1 LINNLEYLISIIVI
15 IKTLK
20 ITNEPSMENQ
30 LKEEIEGKFLTIVE
44 SLQIHH
50 SLTEIALILAM
61 PIEML
66 QARLKY
72 FQEKRIIEN
81 QISVDDTS
89 HTQQA
94 QGYDSNSLQLTV
106 KKSISNSNEEFKLS
120 EKDILLAA
128 IRSSESRVEAAKKL
142 GISPRTLRYKLA
154 QIRESG
160 IHISPDEYMIS

>member
-1 LINNLEYLISIIVI
+1 
-15 IKTLK
+15 
-20 ITNEPSMENQ
+20 MENQ
-30 LKEEIEGKFLTIVE
+30 LKEEIEGKFLIIVE

-72 FQEKRIIEN
+72 LQEKRIIEN

-94 QGYDSNSLQLTV
+94 QGYDSNRLQLTV

-120 EKDILLAA
+120 ERDILLAA

-160 IHISPDEYMIS
+160 ILICPDEYMIS

>member
-1 LINNLEYLISIIVI
+1 
-15 IKTLK
+15 
-20 ITNEPSMENQ
+20 MENQ

-50 SLTEIALILAM
+50 SLTEIALILAI

-81 QISVDDTS
+81 QISVDDTN

>member
-1 LINNLEYLISIIVI
+1 MINNLEYLISIIVI

-72 FQEKRIIEN
+72 FQEKE
-81 QISVDDTS
+81 
-89 HTQQA
+89 
-94 QGYDSNSLQLTV
+94 L
-106 KKSISNSNEEFKLS
+106 
-120 EKDILLAA
+120 
-128 IRSSESRVEAAKKL
+128 
-142 GISPRTLRYKLA
+142 
-154 QIRESG
+154 
-160 IHISPDEYMIS
+160 

>member
-1 LINNLEYLISIIVI
+1 
-15 IKTLK
+15 
-20 ITNEPSMENQ
+20 MENQ

-72 FQEKRIIEN
+72 LQEKRIIEN

-94 QGYDSNSLQLTV
+94 QGYDSNRLQLTV

-120 EKDILLAA
+120 ERDILLAA

-160 IHISPDEYMIS
+160 ILISPDEYMIS

>member
-1 LINNLEYLISIIVI
+1 
-15 IKTLK
+15 
-20 ITNEPSMENQ
+20 MENQ